1 MPVRPS
7 NAPPWMRNE
16 SAWLPPSPIVVE
28 DLASGTAQ
36 GTLPWSWYSDPEL
49 LRREQ
54 ERIFRHGWQYA
65 GPAEHAA
72 EPGDFFTCSVGD
84 IPVVV
89 TRDRDGELHA
99 LLNVC
104 RHRGSLVAQGR
115 GNRATLQCPYHAWT
129 YELDGRLR
137 SAPRGPELEL
147 DGICLRELAVEAW
160 GPLLFVHPEADP
172 PPLADTLG
180 PLPELLASGG
190 IELDLLRVRRR
201 SEFELAC
208 NWKIAV
214 ENYLECY
221 HCAVAHPGFS
231 QVVDVSPDA
240 YKLETHALGSS
251 QFGPSRNGG
260 GPVEGQFHWLWPATR
275 STRCPAPRTSRPGR
289 RAARR
294 RADKR
299 ASSTTS
305 SPRRSRTRRSRSCS
319 PSTTR
324 SGARTARSSSRSR
337 QASAPGCSTRAV
349 SCPRA
354 RSCWPISSRSC
365 ERHSPESRPADRS
378 RSLCSPPAAA
388 EASPRPRAS
397 SAPGARP

>member
-1 MPVRPS
+1 MAS
-7 NAPPWMRNE
+7 
-16 SAWLPPSPIVVE
+16 
-28 DLASGTAQ
+28 LASRTAQ

-72 EPGDFFTCSVGD
+72 QQGDFFTSAVAD
-84 IPVVV
+84 VPVVV

-104 RHRGSLVAQGR
+104 RHRGSLVASGR

-147 DGICLRELAVEAW
+147 DGICLRELAIEAW
-160 GPLLFVHPEADP
+160 GPLLFVHPDAEP
-172 PPLADTLG
+172 PPLAETLG
-180 PLPELLASGG
+180 PLPELLAAGG
-190 IELDLLRVRRR
+190 IELEQLRFRHRG
-201 SEFELAC
+201 EFELAC

-240 YKLETHALGSS
+240 YRLETHALGSS

-260 GPVEGQFHWLWPATR
+260 GPVEGQFHWLWPATKIYAL
-275 STRCPAPRTSRPGR
+275 PGPPNLAAGPVAPLGPERTAGFIDYFFPVDVSDAEVDELLAFDDQVGLED
-289 RAARR
+289 RALVESVQAGV
-294 RADKR
+294 
-299 ASSTTS
+299 
-305 SPRRSRTRRSRSCS
+305 
-319 PSTTR
+319 R
-324 SGARTARSSSRSR
+324 SGLLDEGRLL
-337 QASAPGCSTRAV
+337 
-349 SCPRA
+349 
-354 RSCWPISSRSC
+354 
-365 ERHSPESRPADRS
+365 PESERLLAHFQ
-378 RSLCSPPAAA
+378 SLVR
-388 EASPRPRAS
+388 EALA
-397 SAPGARP
+397 

>member
-1 MPVRPS
+1 MPNSSRGKPCSRSHVRGVRLDLRLRELARQRLDLPLVAPRARSPSGREYSRARFGLRDRAGRRCRGAGTPTPSCCGGSRSGSSATAGSTPARPS
-7 NAPPWMRNE
+7 TRP
-16 SAWLPPSPIVVE
+16 
-28 DLASGTAQ
+28 T
-36 GTLPWSWYSDPEL
+36 
-49 LRREQ
+49 
-54 ERIFRHGWQYA
+54 
-65 GPAEHAA
+65 
-72 EPGDFFTCSVGD
+72 PGDFFTCSVGD
-84 IPVVV
+84 VPVVV

-147 DGICLRELAVEAW
+147 DGICLRELAVETW
-160 GPLLFVHPEADP
+160 GPLLFVHPEPEP
-172 PPLADTLG
+172 PPLAETLG
-180 PLPELLASGG
+180 PLPELLAAGG
-190 IELDLLRVRRR
+190 IELDALRFRRR

-231 QVVDVSPDA
+231 QVVDVSPGRVQARDPRA
-240 YKLETHALGSS
+240 RLEPVRPQPQRRRARRRAVPLALAGD
-251 QFGPSRNGG
+251 QGLRAARAA
-260 GPVEGQFHWLWPATR
+260 E
-275 STRCPAPRTSRPGR
+275 PRRRPG

-294 RADKR
+294 RSARR

-305 SPRRSRTRRSRSCS
+305 SPRTSPTPRSTSCS

-324 SGARTARSSSRSR
+324 SGSRTARSSSRCR
-337 QASAPGCSTRAV
+337 RASAPGCSTKGR
-349 SCPRA
+349 CL
-354 RSCWPISSRSC
+354 
-365 ERHSPESRPADRS
+365 PESERLLAHFQALVR
-378 RSLCSPPAAA
+378 
-388 EASPRPRAS
+388 EALA
-397 SAPGARP
+397 